1 MTTTNR
7 FWLVMG
13 LALALTLVSA
23 AVAEEPQS
31 APSDSTGEYY
41 VIETRHRLFPEFRQI
56 DTVGFG
62 EVFLVGEE
70 EWQAKVIMFNP
81 HLGITQSGKALQQS
95 DTLYNPAVRV
105 RVEQA
110 DSLVQESWGFH
121 FTDAPHFRRTDLL
134 GFKLVS
140 FKVGPQYIAAPKKD

>member
-1 MTTTNR
+1 MTTKHLFRAILT
-7 FWLVMG
+7 V
-13 LALALTLVSA
+13 ALALPLASA
-23 AVAEEPQS
+23 VLAEDPPP
-31 APSDSTGEYY
+31 APADSTGEYY
-41 VIETRHRLFPEFRQI
+41 VIETRHRLFPEFRQL

-70 EWQAKVIMFNP
+70 EWHASVILFNP

-105 RVEQA
+105 RVEHA
-110 DSLVQESWGFH
+110 DTLVQECWGFH